1 MPSREEVVRRLGDG
15 HPALWQ
21 SGITW
26 SRVAYGYQPEL
37 TDAWFDT
44 AAAFRQETAL
54 DPVFQ
59 NSVFWVVTESLR
71 CFY

>member
-1 MPSREEVVRRLGDG
+1 MGAD

-21 SGITW
+21 LGIVW

-37 TDAWFDT
+37 ADAWFDT
-44 AAAFRQETAL
+44 TGAFRAEAGL